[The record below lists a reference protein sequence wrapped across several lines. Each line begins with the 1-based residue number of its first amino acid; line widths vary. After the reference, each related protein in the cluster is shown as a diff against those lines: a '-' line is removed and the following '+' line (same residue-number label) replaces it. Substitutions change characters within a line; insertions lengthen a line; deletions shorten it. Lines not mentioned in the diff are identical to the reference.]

1 MLTKGMCADLAPH
14 GIQVNGLGP
23 GYLVTELTADL
34 VADKEFSA
42 WVRGRTPARRCGE
55 VADLVGP
62 LLWLVSPASDF
73 VNGQVVYVD
82 GGMLAVL

>member
-1 MLTKGMCADLAPH
+1 MLTKGMCADLARY

-23 GYLVTELTADL
+23 GYVETELTASL
-34 VADKEFSA
+34 VADPAFSD
-42 WVRGRTPARRCGE
+42 WVRSRTPAGRWGA
-55 VADLVGP
+55 VTDLVGP